1 MGNSGVR
8 MLEEYLP
15 QLKRKYRPQLTIVNG
30 ENATRGRGIN
40 EDCYKRLLKAGA
52 DVITMGN
59 HTWDNPEIQTFIA
72 HAQKLVQSLN
82 LPKKVPGQ
90 GYLIQQV
97 NDKKVVV
104 VNLLGRIFMNPAD
117 DPFAEMQALQ
127 AKIKADDILVDF
139 HAETT
144 SEKEAFAWYFDGLVT
159 AVIGTHT
166 HVQTSDA
173 HILPKGTAYL
183 TDVGMTG
190 LYDGILGM
198 KRQNA
203 IERFLTRMPTKFE
216 VDDTG
221 RQNLGTCVIDFNPKN
236 NHVQKIVSLQINANH
251 PFFN

>member
-1 MGNSGVR
+1 M
-8 MLEEYLP
+8 
-15 QLKRKYRPQLTIVNG
+15 
-30 ENATRGRGIN
+30 
-40 EDCYKRLLKAGA
+40 
-52 DVITMGN
+52 ITMGN

-72 HAQKLVQSLN
+72 HAQKLVQSLS

-117 DPFAEMQALQ
+117 DPFAEMQALL
-127 AKIKADDILVDF
+127 AKIKADDIFVDF
-139 HAETT
+139 HAEIT

-183 TDVGMTG
+183 TDVG
-190 LYDGILGM
+190 
-198 KRQNA
+198 
-203 IERFLTRMPTKFE
+203 
-216 VDDTG
+216 
-221 RQNLGTCVIDFNPKN
+221 
-236 NHVQKIVSLQINANH
+236 
-251 PFFN
+251 